1 MAFGQEETAVK
12 STMKE
17 FGKYVEREKESE
29 FEITRVQMFDSQ
41 FFDEYVQLFGNVYY
55 RDLCVKD
62 TSCMGFIFLV
72 YEKCKKEFVNS
83 GLKNT

>member
-29 FEITRVQMFDSQ
+29 FEITRMQMFDSQ

-62 TSCMGFIFLV
+62 TSL